1 MPTTA
6 RPVSAFTS
14 AVDDAT
20 DAAAD
25 ETKSFA
31 DRVTDAVTD
40 GVSSAADYVADGIHT
55 MTDQAPRVG
64 EWIDEQITRASDM
77 VREKPVQTLAIVAG
91 VAALIGAVFARR

>member
-1 MPTTA
+1 MATTA
-6 RPVSAFTS
+6 RPVSAFTD
-14 AVDDAT
+14 AVDDAADT
-20 DAAAD
+20 AAD
-25 ETKSFA
+25 ETKSFT
-31 DRVTDAVTD
+31 DRVTDAVSG

-64 EWIDEQITRASDM
+64 EWIDDQLARASDM